1 MAKAPDLSIIVT
13 AHHEGLLAHKTMR
26 SVERALKPLEEVGVT
41 YEILVSIDRGDKDT
55 IDYFNKYQDSHDSIS
70 IYQWDFGDLSQSRNA
85 IIKKSHGRFVSLI
98 DADDLMSGNW
108 LAAAMERLLAEPYGT
123 HIAHTAMTLEFGDA
137 RSIVQKYGHTN
148 HDQDVLLSVW
158 SARWN
163 SVIIAPRTIF
173 EKYQYE
179 PNSPGFGYE
188 DWHMSMNFLMD
199 DIKNVTI
206 PETAI
211 FVRRKVTG
219 SEWQRQKSSRSVL
232 HAHPVFKPSY
242 FQGLDLANIDVPK
255 TQVSRGRKAIIKQR
269 LLEAG
274 VPISAIKRPLNVAR
288 KIKHKILHVNPQ
300 SIHSQIPEWL
310 DSEWRTIHK
319 IEKQIFPLAPLP
331 QTYHTITDDHYQVGL
346 AYWGFCQQLDRD
358 DYDYVLFVPWIKAGG
373 ADLFAINYA
382 NTMASLGKNVLV
394 IATNDTSDDS
404 PWKHKLDESVSFL
417 SFGTATRSFGIDQ
430 QYRLLEQLIENL
442 GVNTLHILN
451 SELGYFFVR
460 DHSLYL
466 KASNKRVIA
475 TSYSQSIDGTGY
487 IFGFSHTHIPEIY
500 DQLDYITTDN
510 DAVKAMW
517 VDEYSYDPEK
527 ILIHHQ
533 PHMTKDFPLLS
544 ENHRPTHKILWAA
557 RLAPE
562 KIPNIVSRIADKL
575 PDNYSIDMY
584 GHDSVEFPLKSLRT
598 SEKIRYRGA
607 FDRPVSIKVDDY
619 DIYLYTSLFDG
630 MPNTPVEFSFTG
642 MPIVAS
648 AVGGLPGFIGTDGY
662 LVDDPENVDEYVER
676 ILEAYKD
683 YSVAQKKAK
692 HLQAHAKTLF
702 SQVNFTQEINELL
715 RLLNRKA

>member
-1 MAKAPDLSIIVT
+1 MAKVPDLSVIVT
-13 AHHEGLLAHKTMR
+13 SHREGLLAHKTMR
-26 SVERALKPLEEVGVT
+26 SIERALAPLKDMGVA
-41 YEILVSIDRGDKDT
+41 YEILISIDRGDKT
-55 IDYFNKYQDSHDSIS
+55 TVDYFQKYQASHDLVSV
-70 IYQWDFGDLSQSRNA
+70 YQWDFGDLSQSRNA
-85 IIKKSHGRFVSLI
+85 IIKKSHGRFISLI

-108 LAAAMERLLAEPYGT
+108 LSEAMTRLLAEPYGS
-123 HIAHTAMTLEFGDA
+123 HIAHTAMTLEFGGA

-148 HDQDVLLSVW
+148 HDQDILLSVW

-199 DIKNVTI
+199 DIKNITI

-211 FVRRKVTG
+211 FVRRKLTG
-219 SEWQRQKSSRSVL
+219 SEWERQKTSRSVL

-242 FQGLDLANIDVPK
+242 FQSLDLAKVNVPK

-269 LLEAG
+269 LIEAG
-274 VPISAIKRPLNVAR
+274 VPINVIKRPLNIAR
-288 KIKHKILHVNPQ
+288 KIKHRISHVDSHAAQ
-300 SIHSQIPEWL
+300 QQIPEWL
-310 DSEWRTIHK
+310 NTEWRSIHK

-346 AYWGFCQQLDRD
+346 AYWEFCQQLNRD
-358 DYDYVLFVPWIKAGG
+358 NYDYVLFVPWIKAGG

-382 NTMASLGKNVLV
+382 NTMASLSKNVLV

-404 PWKHKLDESVSFL
+404 PWKHKLDKNVSFI
-417 SFGTATRSFGIDQ
+417 SFGSATQGFGLDQ

-442 GVNTLHILN
+442 GISTLHILN

-466 KASNKRVIA
+466 KASGKKIIA

-487 IFGFSHTHIPEIY
+487 VFGFSHTHIPEIY

-517 VDEYSYDPEK
+517 VDEYFYDPKK

-533 PHMTKDFPLLS
+533 PHKTEEFPQL
-544 ENHRPTHKILWAA
+544 NPGHTPTHRILWAA

-562 KIPNIVSRIADKL
+562 KIPNIVSHIAKKL
-575 PDNYSIDMY
+575 PEGYSVDMY
-584 GHDSVEFPLKSLRT
+584 GHDSPEFSRADLKT
-598 SEKIRYRGA
+598 SQNVHHKGV
-607 FDRPVSIKVDDY
+607 FDRPVSISVNDY
-619 DIYLYTSLFDG
+619 DLYLYTSLFDG

-648 AVGGLPGFIGTDGY
+648 AVGGLPGFIGNDGY
-662 LVDDPENVDEYVER
+662 VVEDAEDADAYAEQ
-676 ILEAYKD
+676 ILKVYED
-683 YSVAQKKAK
+683 YSVAMKKAK
-692 HLQAHAKTLF
+692 RLQARAKNLF
-702 SQVNFTQEINELL
+702 SQANFTREIEELIQ
-715 RLLNRKA
+715 LLNRKG

>member
-1 MAKAPDLSIIVT
+1 MTKKPDLSIIVT

-26 SVERALKPLEEVGVT
+26 SVERALKSLEGAGVT
-41 YEILVSIDRGDKDT
+41 YEIVISIDRGDEVT
-55 IDYFNKYQDSHDSIS
+55 TNYFDKYQESHDSAS
-70 IYQWDFGDLSQSRNA
+70 VYQWDFGDLSQSRNA
-85 IIKKSHGRFVSLI
+85 IIKKTRGRFVSLI

-108 LAAAMERLLAEPYGT
+108 LSAAMERLLAEPYGT
-123 HIAHTAMTLEFGDA
+123 CIAHTAMTLEFGDA

-199 DIKNVTI
+199 NIKNIII

-242 FQGLDLANIDVPK
+242 FRGLDLALVDVPK

-269 LLEAG
+269 LIEAG
-274 VPISAIKRPLNVAR
+274 IPINTIKRPLNVAR
-288 KIKHKILHVNPQ
+288 KIKHKILHVDAHTAQ
-300 SIHSQIPEWL
+300 QQIPEWL
-310 DSEWRTIHK
+310 DTEWRTIHK

-382 NTMASLGKNVLV
+382 NTMATLGKNVLV

-404 PWKHKLDESVSFL
+404 PWKHKLDERVSFL

-442 GVNTLHILN
+442 GVSILHILN

-466 KASNKRVIA
+466 KASGKKIIA

-487 IFGFSHTHIPEIY
+487 VFGFSHTHIPEIY

-533 PHMTKDFPLLS
+533 PHKTEEFPQLNES
-544 ENHRPTHKILWAA
+544 RTPTHRILWAA

-562 KIPNIVSRIADKL
+562 KTPNIVSRIAEKL
-575 PDNYSIDMY
+575 PEGYSIDMY
-584 GHDSVEFPLKSLRT
+584 GHDSPEFPRSALET
-598 SEKIRYRGA
+598 SQNVRYRGG
-607 FDRPVSIKVDDY
+607 FDRPVSISINDY
-619 DIYLYTSLFDG
+619 DLYLYTSLFDG

-642 MPIVAS
+642 MPIVTS
-648 AVGGLPGFIGTDGY
+648 AVGGLPGFIGNDGY
-662 LVDDPENVDEYVER
+662 MVEKV
-676 ILEAYKD
+676 EDADAYAKQVLKVYED
-683 YSVAQKKAK
+683 YSVAMKKAK
-692 HLQAHAKTLF
+692 HLQARAKTLF
-702 SQVNFTQEINELL
+702 SQANFTREIEELI
-715 RLLNRKA
+715 RLLNRKG

>member
-1 MAKAPDLSIIVT
+1 MTKVPDLSVIVT

-26 SVERALKPLEEVGVT
+26 SVERALKSLEEAGVT
-41 YEILVSIDRGDKDT
+41 YEIVISIDRGNKAT
-55 IDYFNKYQDSHDSIS
+55 MDYFDTYKASHDSIS
-70 IYQWDFGDLSQSRNA
+70 VYQWDFGDLSQSRNA
-85 IIKKSHGRFVSLI
+85 IIKKARGRFVSLI

-108 LAAAMERLLAEPYGT
+108 LSAAMDHLLAKPYGT

-148 HDQDVLLSVW
+148 HDQDALLSVW

-199 DIKNVTI
+199 DIKNITI

-242 FQGLDLANIDVPK
+242 FQGLDLANVDVPK
-255 TQVSRGRKAIIKQR
+255 TQVSRGRRAAIKQR
-269 LLEAG
+269 LIEAG
-274 VPISAIKRPLNVAR
+274 VPINAIKRPLNVAR
-288 KIKHKILHVNPQ
+288 RIKHKIAHVDSQ
-300 SIHSQIPEWL
+300 TAQQQIPKWL
-310 DSEWRTIHK
+310 DDEWRSIHK
-319 IEKQIFPLAPLP
+319 IEKQIFPLTPLP

-382 NTMASLGKNVLV
+382 NTMATLGKNVLV

-404 PWKHKLDESVSFL
+404 PWKHKLAESVSFL
-417 SFGTATRSFGIDQ
+417 SFGSVTRGFGLDQ

-442 GVNTLHILN
+442 GISTLHILN

-460 DHSLYL
+460 DHALYL
-466 KASNKRVIA
+466 KASDKKIIA
-475 TSYSQSIDGTGY
+475 TSYSQSVDGTGY
-487 IFGFSHTHIPEIY
+487 VFGFSHTHIPEVY
-500 DQLDYITTDN
+500 DQLNYITTDN

-517 VDEYSYDPEK
+517 VDEYSYDPKK

-533 PHMTKDFPLLS
+533 PHKTEEFPQLN
-544 ENHRPTHKILWAA
+544 EDRTPTHKILWAA

-562 KIPNIVSRIADKL
+562 KIPNIVSRIAEKL
-575 PDNYSIDMY
+575 PENYSIDMY
-584 GHDSVEFPLKSLRT
+584 GHDSPEFPSNALKT
-598 SEKIRYRGA
+598 SQNVHYKGA
-607 FDRPVSIKVDDY
+607 FDRPVSISINDY
-619 DIYLYTSLFDG
+619 DLYLYTSLFDG

-648 AVGGLPGFIGTDGY
+648 AVGGLPGFIGNDGY
-662 LVDDPENVDEYVER
+662 MVENAKDADEYAKQ
-676 ILEAYKD
+676 ILNVYED
-683 YSVAQKKAK
+683 YSAATKKAK
-692 HLQAHAKTLF
+692 RLQARAKTLF
-702 SQVNFTQEINELL
+702 SQANFTREIEELIQ
-715 RLLNRKA
+715 LLNRKG